1 MPTDTEFTKTLI
13 ELDVLGV
20 RLKLAVL
27 YRPGEKAPILFLH
40 GFGSTKEDYA
50 DVALHQQFNGHAVI
64 AYDAPGCGETEC
76 ADLSAVSIPF
86 LVETARQLLAHLSV
100 TRFHLIGHSMG
111 GLTALILGDAEPDR
125 VLSFIDIEGNVA
137 PEDCFLS
144 RQIIDFPAENT
155 ETFFENFIERTWH
168 SGYYSAAFYAAGL
181 RHRVRV
187 AAVRGIFTSM
197 VELSDHGD
205 LMTRF
210 LSLRCPRMFMYGEQ
224 NAHLSYLPHLEK
236 SGVTLA
242 CISQSGHFPMY
253 SNPVEM
259 WKRIAC
265 FLGYVVPE

>member
-1 MPTDTEFTKTLI
+1 MSTDTEFTKTSI
-13 ELDVLGV
+13 ELEVLEV

-27 YRPGEKAPILFLH
+27 YRPGEKPPILFLH

-50 DVALHQQFNGHAVI
+50 DVALHQQFNGHPVI

-100 TRFHLIGHSMG
+100 TRFHLVGHSMG
-111 GLTALILGDAEPDR
+111 GLTALILADAEPDR

-168 SGYYSAAFYAAGL
+168 SRHYSAALYAAGL

-187 AAVRGIFTSM
+187 AAVRGIFMSM

-205 LMTRF
+205 LMRRF

-224 NAHLSYLPHLEK
+224 NEGLSYLQKLREN
-236 SGVTLA
+236 GVSVA
-242 CISQSGHFPMY
+242 RVSSCGHFPMY

-259 WKRIAC
+259 WILISR
-265 FLGYVVPE
+265 FFSHLDY